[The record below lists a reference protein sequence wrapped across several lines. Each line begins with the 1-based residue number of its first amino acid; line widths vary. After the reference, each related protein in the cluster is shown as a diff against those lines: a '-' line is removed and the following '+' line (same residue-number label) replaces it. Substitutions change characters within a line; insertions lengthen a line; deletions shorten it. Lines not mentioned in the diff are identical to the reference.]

1 MAGGFLAARRQ
12 KAPFAETF
20 CEKLSAE
27 KKAFAFAECILCRV
41 EGHRA

>member
-12 KAPFAETF
+12 KAPFAEPF

-27 KKAFAFAECILCRV
+27 KKGIRFRGMHFMR
-41 EGHRA
+41 R